1 MRARGVRRSLG
12 FAAWSEGA
20 RAPSSNQ
27 PLLRAGGA
35 SDRIAPFRMWFD
47 WSNENG
53 NESTGP
59 KERQPGRSTLAASP
73 PHMRGIEMDDVLR
86 QAEAL
91 LRFSGEVENRMAE
104 SGLGGVTGVI
114 ERYVQLRQAL
124 DRLSQRELDWAKG
137 EVDRL
142 IATLT
147 AVADQLEQLR
157 AIKLAIVDP
166 N

>member
-1 MRARGVRRSLG
+1 MWYYLS
-12 FAAWSEGA
+12 
-20 RAPSSNQ
+20 
-27 PLLRAGGA
+27 A
-35 SDRIAPFRMWFD
+35 ST
-47 WSNENG
+47 NENG
-53 NESTGP
+53 TVD
-59 KERQPGRSTLAASP
+59 ASP
-73 PHMRGIEMDDVLR
+73 NGHTSDFETPLTTSVPVSKGLEMDDVLR

-142 IATLT
+142 IATLNS
-147 AVADQLEQLR
+147 VAEQLEQLR
-157 AIKLAIVDP
+157 AIKMAIVDP

>member
-1 MRARGVRRSLG
+1 MWYYL
-12 FAAWSEGA
+12 
-20 RAPSSNQ
+20 SS
-27 PLLRAGGA
+27 
-35 SDRIAPFRMWFD
+35 
-47 WSNENG
+47 
-53 NESTGP
+53 STNKSG
-59 KERQPGRSTLAASP
+59 LAAESP
-73 PHMRGIEMDDVLR
+73 NGRTSDFEVTLPAELPVSKGSQMDDVLR

-147 AVADQLEQLR
+147 SVAEQLEQLR

>member
-1 MRARGVRRSLG
+1 MWYYLSASTNNKN
-12 FAAWSEGA
+12 
-20 RAPSSNQ
+20 APTASSNGRV
-27 PLLRAGGA
+27 PEAATSLPRPRTLGA
-35 SDRIAPFRMWFD
+35 SDTKGF
-47 WSNENG
+47 
-53 NESTGP
+53 
-59 KERQPGRSTLAASP
+59 
-73 PHMRGIEMDDVLR
+73 EMDDVLR

-147 AVADQLEQLR
+147 SVAEQLEQLR

>member
-1 MRARGVRRSLG
+1 MWYYL
-12 FAAWSEGA
+12 
-20 RAPSSNQ
+20 SSSINKNGTTVKS
-27 PLLRAGGA
+27 ANGHA
-35 SDRIAPFRMWFD
+35 SDL
-47 WSNENG
+47 
-53 NESTGP
+53 GP
-59 KERQPGRSTLAASP
+59 ELALNVPISK
-73 PHMRGIEMDDVLR
+73 GFEMDDVLR

-142 IATLT
+142 IETLN
-147 AVADQLEQLR
+147 AVAEQLEQLR

>member
-1 MRARGVRRSLG
+1 MWYYLSSSKNRNGTTV
-12 FAAWSEGA
+12 E
-20 RAPSSNQ
+20 SSNGH
-27 PLLRAGGA
+27 PSGFHTRLTDPVPVAKG
-35 SDRIAPFRMWFD
+35 F
-47 WSNENG
+47 
-53 NESTGP
+53 
-59 KERQPGRSTLAASP
+59 
-73 PHMRGIEMDDVLR
+73 EMDDVLR

-147 AVADQLEQLR
+147 SVAEQLEQLR

>member
-1 MRARGVRRSLG
+1 MWYFLSGQKGEQRRELDGDASSE
-12 FAAWSEGA
+12 AALA
-20 RAPSSNQ
+20 TPS
-27 PLLRAGGA
+27 
-35 SDRIAPFRMWFD
+35 
-47 WSNENG
+47 
-53 NESTGP
+53 
-59 KERQPGRSTLAASP
+59 ASP
-73 PHMRGIEMDDVLR
+73 TRGFEMDDVLR

-104 SGLGGVTGVI
+104 SGLGGVAGVI

-137 EVDRL
+137 EVERL
-142 IATLT
+142 ISTLT
-147 AVADQLEQLR
+147 AVAEQLEQLR